1 MKGNTMKKWTAVVMC
16 SLIICSTV
24 WADANSIAPAADK
37 LGFSIGSDFFT
48 KYVWRGQ
55 VITNGAAFQ
64 PSVTATYGHWTAN
77 VWGNAD
83 MTDYRNRSGKV
94 TEYDLTLD
102 YSNKFSEDSKVGYS
116 IGTIHYHFPSF
127 SYTDTTEIYWGFN
140 FDVPLSPAI
149 KVYHGL
155 GNENGTYINASIG
168 HTYEKVITFDA
179 DKCFCNLQWGA
190 SLGWGNSTYNR
201 DYWVNK
207 SDGKQVSGSR
217 LNDLALTLALP
228 ICFPGGWTVRPN
240 INYVTLADGAIRS
253 ADTYARSSDYFFT
266 GINITKTF

>member
-1 MKGNTMKKWTAVVMC
+1 MRRCVIVLVC
-16 SLIICSTV
+16 SFITCSTV
-24 WADANSIAPAADK
+24 LAEGEDK

-55 VITNGAAFQ
+55 LVSNGAVFQ
-64 PSVTATYGHWTAN
+64 PSVTATYGKWTAN
-77 VWGNAD
+77 VWMNAD

-149 KVYHGL
+149 KVYHGI
-155 GNENGTYINASIG
+155 GNENGTYVNASIG
-168 HTYEKVITFDA
+168 HTYEKVMTFT
-179 DKCFCNLQWGA
+179 DKCYCNLQWGA
-190 SLGWGNSTYNR
+190 SLGWGNGTYNR
-201 DYWVNK
+201 DYWNVN
-207 SDGKQVSGSR
+207 GSH
-217 LNDLALTLALP
+217 LNDLAFTLALP

-240 INYVTLADGAIRS
+240 INYVTLTDGAIRS
-253 ADTYARSSDYFFT
+253 SDLYARSSDYFFT
-266 GINITKTF
+266 GVSITKTF

>member
-1 MKGNTMKKWTAVVMC
+1 MRKAFIAIMC
-16 SLIICSTV
+16 SLITCSTV
-24 WADANSIAPAADK
+24 LAYDVNTAAPAKTADK
-37 LGFSIGSDFFT
+37 LGFAISSDFFS

-77 VWGNAD
+77 VWANAD
-83 MTDYRNRSGKV
+83 MTSYRNRSGKV

-127 SYTDTTEIYWGFN
+127 SATDTTEIYWGFN
-140 FDVPLSPAI
+140 FDVPFSPAI

-155 GNENGTYINASIG
+155 GNENGTYVNASIG
-168 HTYEKVITFDA
+168 HTYEKVMKFTEA
-179 DKCFCNLQWGA
+179 CYCNLQWGA
-190 SLGWGNSTYNR
+190 SLGWGNGTYNR
-201 DYWVNK
+201 DYWGVN
-207 SDGKQVSGSR
+207 GSH
-217 LNDLALTLALP
+217 LNDLGFTLALP
-228 ICFPGGWTVRPN
+228 VCFPGGWTVKPN
-240 INYVTLADGAIRS
+240 INYVTLVDGAIRS
-253 ADTYARSSDYFFT
+253 SDLYARSSDYLFT

>member
-1 MKGNTMKKWTAVVMC
+1 MMKKLTAVVMC

-24 WADANSIAPAADK
+24 LADANSVAPAATADK
-37 LGFSIGSDFFT
+37 LGFAIGSDFFT

-55 VITNGAAFQ
+55 VISNGGVFQ

-77 VWGNAD
+77 VWGNVD
-83 MTDYRNRSGKV
+83 MTNYRGQRGEF

-102 YSNKFSEDSKVGYS
+102 YSNKLSEDSKIGYS

-127 SYTDTTEIYWGFN
+127 SGTDTTEIYWGFN

-155 GNENGTYINASIG
+155 GNENGTYVNLSIG
-168 HTYEKVITFDA
+168 HTYEKVMKFTEA
-179 DKCFCNLQWGA
+179 CYCNLQWGA
-190 SLGWGNSTYNR
+190 SLGWANGTYNR
-201 DYWVNK
+201 DYWNVN
-207 SDGKQVSGSR
+207 GSH
-217 LNDLALTLALP
+217 LNDLALTLGLP

-240 INYVTLADGAIRS
+240 INYVALADGAIRS
-253 ADTYARSSDYFFT
+253 SDVYAKSSDYFFT